1 MALKFNRLIR
11 PGQSDMINRFLAEET
26 VVRKPPSV
34 TMIFMSHKT
43 GDRQAEVEAKY
54 IAKEHLVQVYMAEW
68 DDDVQDDSDKLPGH
82 IMKAI
87 RKSDGFLVNVVAEI
101 AVSMWIG
108 YEIGGAHAME
118 KSRAK
123 IMYRQVGRLPSVV
136 GALATLHNRN
146 ELDRWITR
154 NVRLR

>member
-1 MALKFNRLIR
+1 MALRFNRLIR
-11 PGQSDMINRFLAEET
+11 PGLTDMSSSVLAERT
-26 VVRKPPSV
+26 VTEKTASD

-43 GDRQAEVEAKY
+43 GDKQAEAEANY
-54 IAKEHLVQVYMAEW
+54 IAEQHRVQVYMAEW
-68 DDDVQDDSDKLPGH
+68 DDNVQGDSIELPNN
-82 IMKAI
+82 IMMAI

-123 IMYRQVGRLPSVV
+123 IMYSRVGRLPSVV
-136 GALATLHNRN
+136 GALKTLRSRT
-146 ELDRWITR
+146 ELDAWIIR
-154 NVRLR
+154 NIR